1 MLKCLPYDYV
11 ELITKYLEELVT
23 NRGLENAESTVI
35 TAGAVSFQVTVYP
48 KEELVRLTD
57 LDSRCVYT
65 LTRHDTPLDIA
76 DMCDLKTILD
86 YIESDLEIT
95 LIDWMMCF
103 LDGREVYVGKLLNVY
118 RNEDH
123 LLAHALNGN
132 TYQITADEIKVFKDC
147 VIQPQPS
154 SGYLGIA
161 FHGESEISDIDEISG
176 IDDSVY
182 HYLQLLMNTE
192 NLTTHM
198 SVSHAILLPVI
209 NLDIFNN
216 HDSFRSYGVKVKLLK
231 NTQEL
236 NIYINDVFHTKCLLT
251 PSALGENHFHVE
263 VTKGNASGKWVDYP
277 LLKHMIETINTTIQ
291 VGVKIDDPVTPT
303 GVGYE
308 SVTSESAEDIN
319 PDISIL
325 NSLPP
330 SLLAAKYGNEERVGR
345 GKRESKHDLIRLLLP
360 YVDSEY
366 DLVSLR
372 TRNDVIWER
381 LKSFDLTH
389 QTTDGA
395 CLVNAGLND
404 SGQTVYK
411 VFTSKWH
418 ITLAPTKS
426 SVNSLY
432 VKLCIASK
440 DDIDDLRAIAAV
452 VRKITNVINS

>member
-1 MLKCLPYDYV
+1 MQTIPNPYVDYV
-11 ELITKYLEELVT
+11 SPIDTIKELSDVNKIFNYELYTQLCDLTKSEQMKQLFWVNASRAYNAIIINPEVLVKPTGEWYPDNVYVYLGVDSTVVLTHPLLRMVIPNNSKDALYTSLCDESISVVVS
-23 NRGLENAESTVI
+23 RGLI
-35 TAGAVSFQVTVYP
+35 P
-48 KEELVRLTD
+48 
-57 LDSRCVYT
+57 
-65 LTRHDTPLDIA
+65 I
-76 DMCDLKTILD
+76 LKTLHK
-86 YIESDLEIT
+86 
-95 LIDWMMCF
+95 LI
-103 LDGREVYVGKLLNVY
+103 
-118 RNEDH
+118 
-123 LLAHALNGN
+123 
-132 TYQITADEIKVFKDC
+132 
-147 VIQPQPS
+147 
-154 SGYLGIA
+154 
-161 FHGESEISDIDEISG
+161 
-176 IDDSVY
+176 
-182 HYLQLLMNTE
+182 
-192 NLTTHM
+192 
-198 SVSHAILLPVI
+198 
-209 NLDIFNN
+209 
-216 HDSFRSYGVKVKLLK
+216 
-231 NTQEL
+231 
-236 NIYINDVFHTKCLLT
+236 
-251 PSALGENHFHVE
+251 
-263 VTKGNASGKWVDYP
+263 
-277 LLKHMIETINTTIQ
+277 
-291 VGVKIDDPVTPT
+291 GVKIDDPVTPT

-308 SVTSESAEDIN
+308 SVTSESSGDIN